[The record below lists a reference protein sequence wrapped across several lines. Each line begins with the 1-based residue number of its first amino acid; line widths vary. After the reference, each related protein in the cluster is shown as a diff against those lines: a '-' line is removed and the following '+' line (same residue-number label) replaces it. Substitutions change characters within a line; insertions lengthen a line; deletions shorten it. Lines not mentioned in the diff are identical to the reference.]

1 MSKAD
6 RKTKG
11 DSDILRA
18 GDVVPPYD
26 EKAGQKQDS
35 LAPAVTR
42 VQAQKAKGGG
52 KKISTSQKEPKQPSK
67 DIKSPAAGKKG
78 MSAKVPDAQQQR
90 SEIPKLDLAEKIM
103 AEQRKVT
110 SVRRKGPGG
119 RGKTPDKKRQVE
131 STSFSARRPTP
142 GLGEQ
147 EQIIAEIV
155 AGDIEELCR
164 GGSPSA

>member
-6 RKTKG
+6 RKKKG
-11 DSDILRA
+11 DDDILRA
-18 GDVVPPYD
+18 GDIVPPYV
-26 EKAGQKQDS
+26 EESGRKQDS
-35 LAPAVTR
+35 
-42 VQAQKAKGGG
+42 QKAKGGG
-52 KKISTSQKEPKQPSK
+52 EKTSTSQRESNQSSK
-67 DIKSPAAGKKG
+67 DIKPPTAGKKRISAKAK
-78 MSAKVPDAQQQR
+78 SAKVPNAQQRR

-110 SVRRKGPGG
+110 SVRRKAPGDK
-119 RGKTPDKKRQVE
+119 GKSSDKERRVE

-155 AGDIEELCR
+155 AGDIEELCG

>member
-6 RKTKG
+6 RKKNG

-18 GDVVPPYD
+18 EDVVPPYD

-35 LAPAVTR
+35 
-42 VQAQKAKGGG
+42 QKAEDGG
-52 KKISTSQKEPKQPSK
+52 KKISTSQRESEQPSK
-67 DIKSPAAGKKG
+67 DIKPPTVVKKG
-78 MSAKVPDAQQQR
+78 TSAEVPDARQQGG
-90 SEIPKLDLAEKIM
+90 EIPKLDLAEKIM

-110 SVRRKGPGG
+110 SVRRKAPGG
-119 RGKTPDKKRQVE
+119 RGKSPDKERRVE

-147 EQIIAEIV
+147 EKIIAEIV
-155 AGDIEELCR
+155 AVDIEKLCR
-164 GGSPSA
+164 GGSPST